1 MTNRESAAKMRAGGA
16 SLREIAEAL
25 GMSRE
30 GARQLL
36 LPLPQRHCPSC
47 GKPVAGRGRVPY
59 CRAPCLP
66 PSEKKG
72 PAAPLRRKRE
82 QMVGPPRRRG
92 RPRKVVSGAEV
103 PVKKKPKK
111 KGGGK

>member
-1 MTNRESAAKMRAGGA
+1 MTNRESAAKMRARGL

-36 LPLPQRHCPSC
+36 LPLRPRVCPGC
-47 GKPVAGRGRVPY
+47 GKPMPSVAGKPRY

-66 PSEKKG
+66 PSEYVPKK
-72 PAAPLRRKRE
+72 RRSNE
-82 QMVGPPRRRG
+82 FVGPPRRRG
-92 RPRKVVSGAEV
+92 RPRNWRERPGGEM
-103 PVKKKPKK
+103 K
-111 KGGGK
+111 KGKGATG